1 MSSDPLSTNWPE
13 TWLRILLAG
22 IPIPIPAFGSFLKAY
37 EELIAAQQKE
47 YIRQTLLDLENRL
60 AKVERKEDFSAA
72 DAQIIITLLEKIRIE
87 HNAEKR
93 IRFSRILETAFV
105 KECPLTFDEQRRFA
119 DATDRFT
126 ETHIALLK
134 LLNESTDPIETKDL
148 AGQLKLPLREE
159 VLPALNML
167 CGDFGF
173 VGRKWK
179 FDGILKTK
187 NLSPEG
193 IGIGCECKISE
204 FGKKY
209 LSTVEFERK

>member
-1 MSSDPLSTNWPE
+1 M
-13 TWLRILLAG
+13 
-22 IPIPIPAFGSFLKAY
+22 
-37 EELIAAQQKE
+37 
-47 YIRQTLLDLENRL
+47 
-60 AKVERKEDFSAA
+60 
-72 DAQIIITLLEKIRIE
+72 
-87 HNAEKR
+87 
-93 IRFSRILETAFV
+93 